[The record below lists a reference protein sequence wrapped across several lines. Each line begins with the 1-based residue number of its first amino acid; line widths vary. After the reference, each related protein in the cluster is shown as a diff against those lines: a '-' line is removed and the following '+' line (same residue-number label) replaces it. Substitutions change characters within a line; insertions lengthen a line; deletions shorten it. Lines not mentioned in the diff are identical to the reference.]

1 MKQLISTEF
10 FRTLQMGTDVAP
22 QNLVNG
28 YDEFVSLMFSIGK
41 SATDRD
47 EYHNLLAYTYVE
59 LSCLEAETKKKCF
72 CLS

>member
-1 MKQLISTEF
+1 MTQLANTKF
-10 FRTLQMGTDVAP
+10 FLLIKGNEENTSVLQQEYENFAAC
-22 QNLVNG
+22 
-28 YDEFVSLMFSIGK
+28 MFSESK
-41 SATDRD
+41 TATDRD